1 MNKEMVMQVISSFE
15 NEIRIII
22 IVLWGSSRGENNTIV
37 MKVERATEVTNT
49 VERNSSKYETLVFV
63 ELQFDF
69 RSPKKNAT
77 RHEMSKCPRGTL

>member
-22 IVLWGSSRGENNTIV
+22 IVLWGSSRGENNTIE

-49 VERNSSKYETLVFV
+49 VERNSSKYETSVLI
-63 ELQFDF
+63 E
-69 RSPKKNAT
+69 R
-77 RHEMSKCPRGTL
+77 

>member
-1 MNKEMVMQVISSFE
+1 MNKDIFMQVISSFE

-22 IVLWGSSRGENNTIV
+22 IVLWVSSRGENNTIV

-63 ELQFDF
+63 E
-69 RSPKKNAT
+69 R
-77 RHEMSKCPRGTL
+77 

>member
-1 MNKEMVMQVISSFE
+1 MNKDMFMQVLSSFE
-15 NEIRIII
+15 NEIRIVI

-49 VERNSSKYETLVFV
+49 VERNSSIYESLVFV

-69 RSPKKNAT
+69 RSPQKNKLD
-77 RHEMSKCPRGTL
+77 M

>member
-1 MNKEMVMQVISSFE
+1 MNKDILKSSLE
-15 NEIRIII
+15 NEIRIIII

-49 VERNSSKYETLVFV
+49 VERNSSKYETLEFV
-63 ELQFDF
+63 ERQFDF